1 MTMPSRGFSPIQRK
15 ATGDDMKEVRKGMHK
30 NKSKAKTKMD
40 LMNVGAAESAGRIP
54 GMKCGGMAKGYF
66 KGGKVDGCIKKGHTK
81 GKMV

>member
-1 MTMPSRGFSPIQRK
+1 
-15 ATGDDMKEVRKGMHK
+15 MKEGKAVRKNMLK

-40 LMNVGAAESAGRIP
+40 LMNVGAAESAGKIP
-54 GMKCGGMAKGYF
+54 GYY